1 MTNILHP
8 TGDRD
13 RIVTLDILRGIA
25 ILGILY
31 LNILTMGG
39 NWPALAAS
47 GNNPQVLGAGAADQW
62 AYRLVFALLE
72 GTQRGLLEFLFGAS
86 VILLTLRATAK
97 NGPVEVADVYYR
109 RALWLVAFGVV
120 HGTLLLWPGE
130 IWTLYGLTALFVFPF
145 RRLSPRILATI
156 GALGLMLVMAI
167 ATPKV
172 LDKVALQDRV
182 EKIQARPVGAVTT
195 KAEQAD
201 MKRWK
206 DLVEARANQVKEF
219 PDVKNGMAGGY
230 VETLKYSVS
239 YWHQFNI
246 STLTSP
252 VAAEAFFT
260 MLIGMALFKWGIL
273 QGGRSTRFY
282 VALAILGYAVGIF
295 VKWAMLDFRFAH
307 HFGPV
312 SIGPAV
318 YDYGRMG
325 TTFGHVGLICLVLKS
340 GIGRRALAMFKA
352 PGRMPMTAYVGQTL
366 ICCWLLFP
374 GFGFGLWGRFGWADL
389 MLIATAVN
397 VVLIGFCNMWM
408 LRYRMGPLE
417 WVWRSLS
424 YLERPAFRRDNIQPN
439 PSAALV

>member
-340 GIGRRALAMFKA
+340 GIGRRALAMS
-352 PGRMPMTAYVGQTL
+352 PCT
-366 ICCWLLFP
+366 
-374 GFGFGLWGRFGWADL
+374 
-389 MLIATAVN
+389 
-397 VVLIGFCNMWM
+397 
-408 LRYRMGPLE
+408 
-417 WVWRSLS
+417 
-424 YLERPAFRRDNIQPN
+424 
-439 PSAALV
+439 